1 MGNQERREPLSQE
14 EPEPKGQVQARP
26 RGDLAG
32 VREDVE
38 IWLELGQ
45 GHFCTHSFIQ
55 QSFIESEDTELED
68 IASVL
73 KLLQAEESGHRGER
87 YEVIYK

>member
-38 IWLELGQ
+38 I
-45 GHFCTHSFIQ
+45 
-55 QSFIESEDTELED
+55 
-68 IASVL
+68 
-73 KLLQAEESGHRGER
+73 
-87 YEVIYK
+87 

>member
-14 EPEPKGQVQARP
+14 EPEPKGQVRARP

-38 IWLELGQ
+38 I
-45 GHFCTHSFIQ
+45 
-55 QSFIESEDTELED
+55 
-68 IASVL
+68 
-73 KLLQAEESGHRGER
+73 
-87 YEVIYK
+87 